1 MENIDTV
8 LKPEHVLLGV
18 EAGSK
23 EDAIKRLIKL
33 LVDGGAVKA
42 ADESAVFDAVMARE
56 ARGSTGL
63 GEGIAVP
70 HVRDCS
76 HVDGL
81 VAAFGRSDEGV
92 PFEAIDGNP
101 VHLIF
106 LILGGPDTSDQHTQ
120 FLRTLASLRQ
130 HEHFLRFL
138 RDAPDEAGAWD
149 TIKEMLES
157 LS

>member
-1 MENIDTV
+1 M
-8 LKPEHVLLGV
+8 
-18 EAGSK
+18 
-23 EDAIKRLIKL
+23 
-33 LVDGGAVKA
+33 
-42 ADESAVFDAVMARE
+42 
-56 ARGSTGL
+56 
-63 GEGIAVP
+63 
-70 HVRDCS
+70 RDCE

-81 VAAFGRSDEGV
+81 VAAFGRSEDGV

-106 LILGGPDTSDQHTQ
+106 LILGGSGTSDQHTQ

-138 RDAPDEAGAWD
+138 RDAPDAASAWD

-157 LS
+157 LA

>member
-1 MENIDTV
+1 M
-8 LKPEHVLLGV
+8 LLGV
-18 EAGSK
+18 EAASK
-23 EDAIKRLIKL
+23 PDAIKRLIQL

-42 ADESAVFDAVMARE
+42 ADQDAVFDAVMDRE
-56 ARGSTGL
+56 SRGSTGL

-70 HVRDCS
+70 HVRDCK

-106 LILGGPDTSDQHTQ
+106 LILGGSGTSEAHTQ

-157 LS
+157 LA